1 MTLSGRRAASEH
13 PETHGRL
20 QPVVIPFTRAH
31 LDLTDPRMVWA
42 LRIAQLLIGA
52 LSFVVSVNL
61 AILVYARTVAR
72 LGEIAVRTALG
83 ATRRRILAQLF
94 VEALALSLVGAAAGL
109 ALAKIALDR
118 IQLLIPAN
126 GSVPF
131 WLDFD
136 LSVGTIMYAL
146 ALAVLAALVMGVLPG
161 LQATGNRLHATL
173 RELTGRTGTRLGPM
187 WTTLVV
193 AQIAVAVAL
202 LPAAVFM
209 TWQVVRM
216 EVAGPGFDAEKF
228 VIGMVALSD
237 GSSFVDANHIR
248 ARQLA
253 LTSRLQAEPGVSA
266 VTFSSS
272 IPGFAGDRPIQFEN
286 RAPVQKSVTL
296 EVSTLHVGVDMFD
309 AYGVDIL
316 EGRPFSARDVGK
328 ANTVI
333 VNRAFT
339 QKFLENRSALGLEF
353 HYARARTPA
362 GVLPEASY
370 QIVGVVADFPSFPTG
385 PGSDGVPTVYHP
397 AAPGDVHPIVF
408 SVRFGGAVPAGF
420 AERFSEIGAEI
431 DPALQLRRV
440 VTLSTFYDELRS
452 LWRHL
457 AWGIGLVTTSV
468 LLLSAAG
475 IYALMSFTVVQRTR
489 EIGVRTALGAR
500 PHQLLLSIFGRVT
513 RQLVLGLL
521 AGSLLSCTIFVVTEI
536 PLGRAV
542 SLLLS
547 IAAIM
552 LVVGLLAALGPA
564 RRGLRIRVSEA
575 LRSEGYVKLK

>member
-1 MTLSGRRAASEH
+1 M
-13 PETHGRL
+13 
-20 QPVVIPFTRAH
+20 VIPFTRAH

-209 TWQVVRM
+209 AWQVVRM
-216 EVAGPGFDAEKF
+216 EVAGPGFDAGKF
-228 VIGMVALSD
+228 VIGMVA
-237 GSSFVDANHIR
+237 
-248 ARQLA
+248 
-253 LTSRLQAEPGVSA
+253 
-266 VTFSSS
+266 
-272 IPGFAGDRPIQFEN
+272 
-286 RAPVQKSVTL
+286 
-296 EVSTLHVGVDMFD
+296 
-309 AYGVDIL
+309 
-316 EGRPFSARDVGK
+316 
-328 ANTVI
+328 
-333 VNRAFT
+333 
-339 QKFLENRSALGLEF
+339 
-353 HYARARTPA
+353 
-362 GVLPEASY
+362 
-370 QIVGVVADFPSFPTG
+370 
-385 PGSDGVPTVYHP
+385 
-397 AAPGDVHPIVF
+397 
-408 SVRFGGAVPAGF
+408 
-420 AERFSEIGAEI
+420 
-431 DPALQLRRV
+431 
-440 VTLSTFYDELRS
+440 
-452 LWRHL
+452 
-457 AWGIGLVTTSV
+457 
-468 LLLSAAG
+468 
-475 IYALMSFTVVQRTR
+475 
-489 EIGVRTALGAR
+489 
-500 PHQLLLSIFGRVT
+500 
-513 RQLVLGLL
+513 
-521 AGSLLSCTIFVVTEI
+521 
-536 PLGRAV
+536 
-542 SLLLS
+542 
-547 IAAIM
+547 
-552 LVVGLLAALGPA
+552 
-564 RRGLRIRVSEA
+564 
-575 LRSEGYVKLK
+575 